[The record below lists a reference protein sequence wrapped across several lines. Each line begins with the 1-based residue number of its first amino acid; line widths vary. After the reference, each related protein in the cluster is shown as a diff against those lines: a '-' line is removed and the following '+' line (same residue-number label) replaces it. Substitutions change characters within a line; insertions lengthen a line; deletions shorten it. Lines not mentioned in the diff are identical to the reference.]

1 LKLGENLMAQ
11 SALEQRATDG
21 VEAIRQI
28 VTERDALRQQCTEQ
42 ERLINRLQAVNDTI
56 ERQHNQLV
64 AERDNYMKQTM
75 LLMNQI
81 NNATNMLNQARED
94 SRHIIRDVVGP
105 RGQSSEDLTRELE
118 TEMPKFIESLRS
130 SNGASRHDDY

>member
-1 LKLGENLMAQ
+1 MAQ
-11 SALEQRATDG
+11 TVEQKATEG

-64 AERDNYMKQTM
+64 GERDHYMKQTM

-81 NNATNMLNQARED
+81 NNAASIINQVRDE
-94 SRHIIRDVVGP
+94 SRSIIRDIVGP
-105 RGQSSEDLTRELE
+105 RGQSPEDLTRELE
-118 TEMPKFIESLRS
+118 AEMPKFIENLRT
-130 SNGASRHDDY
+130 NGTRPS

>member
-1 LKLGENLMAQ
+1 MAQ

-81 NNATNMLNQARED
+81 NNATNMLNKAAM
-94 SRHIIRDVVGP
+94 
-105 RGQSSEDLTRELE
+105 L
-118 TEMPKFIESLRS
+118 
-130 SNGASRHDDY
+130 A

>member
-1 LKLGENLMAQ
+1 MAQ

>member
-28 VTERDALRQQCTEQ
+28 VTERDALRLQCTEQ

-64 AERDNYMKQTM
+64 AERDHYMKQTM

-81 NNATNMLNQARED
+81 NNVASIINQARDE
-94 SRHIIRDVVGP
+94 SRSIVRDIVGP
-105 RGQSSEDLTRELE
+105 RGQSPEDLTRELE
-118 TEMPKFIESLRS
+118 KEMPKFIESLRS
-130 SNGASRHDDY
+130 SNGASRHDEY